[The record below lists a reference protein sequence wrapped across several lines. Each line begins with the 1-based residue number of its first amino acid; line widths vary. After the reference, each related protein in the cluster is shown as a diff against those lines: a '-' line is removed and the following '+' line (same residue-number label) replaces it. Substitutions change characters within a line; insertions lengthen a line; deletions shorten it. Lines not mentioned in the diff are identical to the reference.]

1 MFTALTIPPIQIYIF
16 EYIQIYTQN
25 YDLFSYYGMCP
36 YDDMS
41 CVGRLIVKVD
51 PESRQWQK
59 MIAVDD
65 TFAEGETSYWCV
77 TDDIMEVGYEWN
89 GKFNSAWGV
98 EMKMW

>member
-1 MFTALTIPPIQIYIF
+1 
-16 EYIQIYTQN
+16 
-25 YDLFSYYGMCP
+25 
-36 YDDMS
+36 
-41 CVGRLIVKVD
+41 
-51 PESRQWQK
+51 